1 MTLEEL
7 IELVTRGESESVEF
21 KETTG
26 QRVEA
31 CHSLCAFLNGN
42 GGTVVFGVTK
52 KDKLVGQLVS
62 DETRKNLAAEFVKFE
77 PGFEFPVEYV
87 DVDDTHQAIVV
98 RVPAGK
104 ARPYQYDGKAYRR
117 VQSTTRA
124 MPQQQYES
132 LLKERGGFRS
142 AWESAPNGDLT
153 MEALDAEL
161 ICETARM
168 GVAYGRLDAM
178 ADVTDPQRL
187 LRKFGLMKN
196 GRIFNG
202 AAVLFGKDFVD
213 YPQCYLRMARF
224 DGVDKREFVDSRNV
238 QGNLFTLANEAVAF
252 CFKHLNL
259 RGRTHGR
266 ILRDEALEVPVDA
279 LREAVINAL
288 AHRDYA
294 NPGGSASVAIYD
306 DRVEISNP
314 GSFPPEFPLDSPEKS
329 DDSFPHNPVMARVLY
344 LRKTIE
350 TWGRGMNLI
359 FSSCRDEGREP
370 PSVVEENGVVK
381 IVFRRVKSANK
392 TGEKSPNKT
401 TRKSPNKPLKR
412 PVKSG
417 ALTIDVPDKSANKSS
432 VKSANKSPIKS
443 ANKISRRHPS
453 LRALSGILP
462 ASMRTDARSNLIAVF
477 SEIVLDRFATSA
489 QIRENTELSNGTVKD
504 ALAMLKEIGA
514 IFRVG
519 AKKNGHW
526 LISSRLTGEDA
537 AGLRNDGAPAVAKR
551 GKRKGS

>member
-1 MTLEEL
+1 MTLDEL
-7 IELVTRGESESVEF
+7 IGLVARGESEAVEF

-31 CHSLCAFLNGN
+31 CHTLCAFLNGN

-77 PGFEFPVEYV
+77 PGYEFPVEYV
-87 DVDDTHQAIVV
+87 GVDDTHQAIVV

-142 AWESAPNGDLT
+142 TWESVPNGDLT

-224 DGVDKREFVDSRNV
+224 DGIDKREFVDSRNV
-238 QGNLFTLANEAVAF
+238 QGNLFTLANEAIAF

-259 RGRTHGR
+259 RGKTHGR

-294 NPGGSASVAIYD
+294 NPGGSASVAIFD

-370 PSVVEENGVVK
+370 PSVVEGNGSVK
-381 IVFRRVKSANK
+381 LVFRRAKSPNKGTGKSPNKLSRKPVKSGVPGIRSSEKSPNKKGVKSANK
-392 TGEKSPNKT
+392 PT
-401 TRKSPNKPLKR
+401 TR
-412 PVKSG
+412 
-417 ALTIDVPDKSANKSS
+417 SANKTS
-432 VKSANKSPIKS
+432 VGNRAIRAFSKS
-443 ANKISRRHPS
+443 
-453 LRALSGILP
+453 LP
-462 ASMRTDARSNLIAVF
+462 AGMRIDARRSLIAVF
-477 SEIVLDRFATSA
+477 KEILSNREVTIAQLEEKTSLA
-489 QIRENTELSNGTVKD
+489 NGTVKD
-504 ALAMLKEIGA
+504 ALAMLKEMGA

-526 LISSRLTGEDA
+526 LVSSRLVNGQLSVGS
-537 AGLRNDGAPAVAKR
+537 GLPM
-551 GKRKGS
+551 

>member
-1 MTLEEL
+1 MTSAEKKSEL
-7 IELVTRGESESVEF
+7 LALVAQGENEVVEF

-31 CHSLCAFLNGN
+31 CHTLCAFLNGK
-42 GGTVVFGVTK
+42 GGTVVFGVTN

-77 PGFEFPVEYV
+77 PGYEFPVEYV
-87 DVDDTHQAIVV
+87 GVDDAHQAIVV

-117 VQSTTRA
+117 VQSTTRT
-124 MPQQQYES
+124 MPQQQYEL

-142 AWESAPNGDLT
+142 AWESGPNDDLT

-161 ICETARM
+161 VCETARM

-224 DGVDKREFVDSRNV
+224 DGVDKREFADSRNV

-259 RGRTHGR
+259 RGKTRGR
-266 ILRDEALEVPVDA
+266 LLRDETLEVPVDA
-279 LREAVINAL
+279 LREAVVNAL

-294 NPGGSASVAIYD
+294 NPGGSASIAIFD

-370 PSVVEENGVVK
+370 PSVIDENGVVK
-381 IVFRRVKSANK
+381 IVFRRGKSANKMDEKSPNKAMGKSPNKPSRKPVKSRVSKIGAPQKSPNKKGVKSANK
-392 TGEKSPNKT
+392 PT
-401 TRKSPNKPLKR
+401 TN
-412 PVKSG
+412 
-417 ALTIDVPDKSANKSS
+417 SANKTCLRNRAVRAFS
-432 VKSANKSPIKS
+432 N
-443 ANKISRRHPS
+443 S
-453 LRALSGILP
+453 LPTG
-462 ASMRTDARSNLIAVF
+462 MRLDARRSLIAVF
-477 SEIVLDRFATSA
+477 KEILSDREVTIVQLEKKTSLA
-489 QIRENTELSNGTVKD
+489 NGTVKD
-504 ALAMLKEIGA
+504 ALAMLKEMGA

-526 LISSRLTGEDA
+526 LISSRLIGESES
-537 AGLRNDGAPAVAKR
+537 GE
-551 GKRKGS
+551 S

>member
-1 MTLEEL
+1 MVLEEL
-7 IELVTRGESESVEF
+7 IGLVARGESEAVEF

-31 CHSLCAFLNGN
+31 CHTLCAFLNGN
-42 GGTVVFGVTK
+42 GGVVVFGVTK

-77 PGFEFPVEYV
+77 PGYEFPVEYV
-87 DVDDTHQAIVV
+87 GIDDTHQAIVV
-98 RVPAGK
+98 HVPAGK

-142 AWESAPNGDLT
+142 TWESVPNGDLSI
-153 MEALDAEL
+153 EALDAEL

-187 LRKFGLMKN
+187 LRKFGLMKD

-224 DGVDKREFVDSRNV
+224 DGIDKREFVDSRNV

-259 RGRTHGR
+259 RGKTHSR

-279 LREAVINAL
+279 LREAVVNAL

-294 NPGGSASVAIYD
+294 NPGGSASIAIFD

-370 PSVVEENGVVK
+370 PSVAEGNGSVK
-381 IVFRRVKSANK
+381 LVFRRAKSPNK
-392 TGEKSPNKT
+392 ADEKSPNKVT
-401 TRKSPNKPLKR
+401 GKSPNKLSRKA
-412 PVKSG
+412 VKSRVPKLG
-417 ALTIDVPDKSANKSS
+417 TSEKSHNKKGVTSDNKPTADVPNKT
-432 VKSANKSPIKS
+432 
-443 ANKISRRHPS
+443 S
-453 LRALSGILP
+453 LRNRTVRAFSKSLP
-462 ASMRTDARSNLIAVF
+462 AGMRIDARRSLIAVF
-477 SEIVLDRFATSA
+477 KEILSNREVTIVQLEEKTSLA
-489 QIRENTELSNGTVKD
+489 NGTVKD
-504 ALAMLKEIGA
+504 ALAMLKEMGA

-519 AKKNGHW
+519 ARKNGHW
-526 LISSRLTGEDA
+526 LISSRLVSGQLSVDSGQNGENRVFKKEEA
-537 AGLRNDGAPAVAKR
+537 E
-551 GKRKGS
+551 

>member
-1 MTLEEL
+1 MVEICRYLENRFGKGSTLSSQL
-7 IELVTRGESESVEF
+7 TR
-21 KETTG
+21 
-26 QRVEA
+26 
-31 CHSLCAFLNGN
+31 
-42 GGTVVFGVTK
+42 FGVKALPEKGYTVCGL
-52 KDKLVGQLVS
+52 LVDDPTLASV
-62 DETRKNLAAEFVKFE
+62 RKARHCLAFWQRELFEVFAKFE
-77 PGFEFPVEYV
+77 PSV
-87 DVDDTHQAIVV
+87 DIDASGSNLDQNLDRAIV
-98 RVPAGK
+98 RQSPDHG
-104 ARPYQYDGKAYRR
+104 G
-117 VQSTTRA
+117 QSTTRV

-142 AWESAPNGDLT
+142 TWESVANGDLT

-187 LRKFGLMKN
+187 LRKLGLMKN

-224 DGVDKREFVDSRNV
+224 EGIDKREFVDSRNV

-259 RGRTHGR
+259 RGKTHGR

-294 NPGGSASVAIYD
+294 NPGGSASVAIFD

-314 GSFPPEFPLDSPEKS
+314 GSFPPEFPLDSPEES

-370 PSVVEENGVVK
+370 PSVVEGNGSVK
-381 IVFRRVKSANK
+381 LVFRRVKSANK
-392 TGEKSPNKT
+392 MDEKSPQKEAD
-401 TRKSPNKPLKR
+401 KSPNKPSRKT
-412 PVKSG
+412 VKSRV
-417 ALTIDVPDKSANKSS
+417 LTIDAPESTSSLNTYSAT
-432 VKSANKSPIKS
+432 A
-443 ANKISRRHPS
+443 
-453 LRALSGILP
+453 
-462 ASMRTDARSNLIAVF
+462 
-477 SEIVLDRFATSA
+477 
-489 QIRENTELSNGTVKD
+489 
-504 ALAMLKEIGA
+504 
-514 IFRVG
+514 
-519 AKKNGHW
+519 
-526 LISSRLTGEDA
+526 
-537 AGLRNDGAPAVAKR
+537 
-551 GKRKGS
+551 